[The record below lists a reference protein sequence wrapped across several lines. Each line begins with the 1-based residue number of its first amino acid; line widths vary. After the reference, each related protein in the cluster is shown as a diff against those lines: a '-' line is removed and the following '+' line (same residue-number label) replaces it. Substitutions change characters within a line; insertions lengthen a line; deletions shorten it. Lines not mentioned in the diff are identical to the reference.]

1 MIINGD
7 WRVHVKFE
15 IVAVDPQCRDCNVS
29 YFTNMLSSSPSG
41 RGAAS
46 SNKAYRKAA
55 RYGHLQLSDIIGGDT
70 ALEIAMDMLA
80 AAGIISCLETSNG
93 SNSTDS
99 MWGADVCQV
108 TMPGSGPEL
117 TCRHTVKQYAG
128 MYAALE
134 QACGR
139 ATAVEASFDR
149 MQDIAMSWPG
159 QALAEKGGLTW
170 SPGDLIEP
178 AHGGPKVHGNALQIL
193 ALIAMQSGCPLPPSL
208 RTAILAS
215 IDQDRAAR

>member
-1 MIINGD
+1 MGIFN
-7 WRVHVKFE
+7 
-15 IVAVDPQCRDCNVS
+15 
-29 YFTNMLSSSPSG
+29 
-41 RGAAS
+41 
-46 SNKAYRKAA
+46 
-55 RYGHLQLSDIIGGDT
+55 SDIIGGDT

-80 AAGIISCLETSNG
+80 AAGIISCLETSN
-93 SNSTDS
+93 STDN

-108 TMPGSGPEL
+108 TMPGSGSEL

-139 ATAVEASFDR
+139 ATAVEASLGR
-149 MQDIAMSWPG
+149 MQNIAMSWPG

-178 AHGGPKVHGNALQIL
+178 AHGGPKVHGNALQII

-215 IDQDRAAR
+215 IDLDRAARELGAHSRRVVMKLFRRLVETHEGGCCIWYRPESFLLPRADGDL